1 MYLYADVISSD
12 REIKMKKIIITLLI
26 SAFSLVTLSAC
37 STIDGAGKDLQGA
50 GQVIS
55 EKANRAKNL

>member
-1 MYLYADVISSD
+1 MKNIIATILISS
-12 REIKMKKIIITLLI
+12 
-26 SAFSLVTLSAC
+26 FSLLTLNAC

-55 EKANRAKNL
+55 KGAKEVKTNKASPPKRTGSVSDY

>member
-1 MYLYADVISSD
+1 
-12 REIKMKKIIITLLI
+12 MKKMIVTMLI
-26 SAFSLVTLSAC
+26 SAFGLLTLNGC

-55 EKANRAKNL
+55 TEAQKAKKG